1 MPKTSIH
8 SSFISHTFEDTKRS
22 NSSLPK
28 TRSRFS
34 LDFLVYPMPTIAL
47 LDIGHT
53 RVKLATAYTLS
64 PLAVER
70 VHEWETK
77 DVDWATVA
85 SWTQKV
91 VVADELLC
99 CCVVQ
104 AWLDGV
110 NDQALEEMFGMPVQV
125 LSVGEWTDYDP
136 HQLGVDRYL
145 LARGAV
151 SYYPESAVVVSAG
164 TTITVD
170 VVGVA
175 NEDIEEASTD
185 VHISHLGGW
194 ILPGARVVEEG
205 YKSITP
211 HFPSMSLPGTHSRIT
226 IPSTT
231 ADATQQ
237 GLALMIT
244 SMLSRIIDEFGI
256 EVVYFTGGDGAL
268 LRDLWEAQATAPY
281 DVHVELIPDL
291 LFYGMMSG

>member
-1 MPKTSIH
+1 
-8 SSFISHTFEDTKRS
+8 
-22 NSSLPK
+22 
-28 TRSRFS
+28 
-34 LDFLVYPMPTIAL
+34 MPTIAL

-53 RVKLATAYTLS
+53 RVKLATASTLS
-64 PLAVER
+64 PLDVER

-77 DVDWATVA
+77 DVDWATIA

-91 VVADELLC
+91 VVADELRC

-104 AWLDGV
+104 AWLTRS
-110 NDQALEEMFGMPVQV
+110 NHQALEEMFGMPVRV

-151 SYYPESAVVVSAG
+151 SYYPEPAVVVSAG

-175 NEDIEEASTD
+175 NEDIADEDLGGENISDESSD

>member
-1 MPKTSIH
+1 
-8 SSFISHTFEDTKRS
+8 
-22 NSSLPK
+22 
-28 TRSRFS
+28 
-34 LDFLVYPMPTIAL
+34 MPTIAL

-53 RVKLATAYTLS
+53 RVKLATASTLS
-64 PLAVER
+64 PFDVER

-77 DVDWATVA
+77 DVDWATIA

-91 VVADELLC
+91 VVADELRC

-104 AWLDGV
+104 AWLDGA

-125 LSVGEWTDYDP
+125 LSVGEWTEYDP
-136 HQLGVDRYL
+136 YQLGVDRYL

-170 VVGVA
+170 VVGIADEDVGG
-175 NEDIEEASTD
+175 EDIADEDTGDESSD

-194 ILPGARVVEEG
+194 ILPGARVVEKG

-211 HFPSMSLPGTHSRIT
+211 HFPSMSLPGIHNRIT

-268 LRDLWEAQATAPY
+268 LRDLWEAQATDPY
-281 DVHVELIPDL
+281 DIHVELIPDL
-291 LFYGMMSG
+291 LFYGMISD